1 MEAEGEVA
9 EGALPS
15 AVKATL
21 EETHKACVSPFSS
34 ARLAGPW
41 PARSRTHV
49 LTIVSTLSPPRFSL
63 SSVRKKRK
71 TPPGYA
77 DAAAVATYTQTV
89 DIPSLHAAKP
99 AGVTALDV
107 SADGNLIL
115 TGGADKLVQIYDR
128 ASSKVVAALKGH
140 TKKVT
145 SVAFREAEGK
155 PSLAL
160 SAAADGKVKIFAESE
175 GSWSAAHNMAVS
187 KKDVIGL
194 VVHPSK
200 GLAAAASVDA
210 TWSLLDLERGE
221 IVQTYEALSA
231 DDGSYAYS
239 SFAVHPDG
247 LLHGGGTADG
257 SVRIWDVRDRSALA
271 ATLSNESGSAVPALS
286 FSENG
291 YHLAVANA
299 SASSVGIFDLRK
311 LELIHSIAL
320 PTASAPGGGKIHS
333 LRFDPSGQYL
343 TCAGTDLR
351 VFKNKTW
358 EQTLL
363 FDGNAGELTEARF
376 GQNGSEIVLSGMDR
390 TVRVLSAASA

>member
-1 MEAEGEVA
+1 M
-9 EGALPS
+9 LP
-15 AVKATL
+15 L
-21 EETHKACVSPFSS
+21 
-34 ARLAGPW
+34 AR
-41 PARSRTHV
+41 
-49 LTIVSTLSPPRFSL
+49 SL

-77 DAAAVATYTQTV
+77 DAAAVSGYTQTL

-99 AGVTALDV
+99 PGVTALDV
-107 SADGNLIL
+107 SADGNLLL

-128 ASSKVVAALKGH
+128 SSDKVVASLKGH
-140 TKKVT
+140 TKKVS

-175 GSWSAAHNMAVS
+175 GSWSAAHTVAVS
-187 KKDVIGL
+187 KKEVSGL
-194 VVHPSK
+194 VLHPSK
-200 GLAAAASVDA
+200 GLAAAASVDS

-221 IVQTYEALSA
+221 IVQTYEALSS

-271 ATLSNESGSAVPALS
+271 ATLSNDSGAAIPALS

-291 YHLAVANA
+291 YHLAVANGA
-299 SASSVGIFDLRK
+299 SSSVGIFDLRK
-311 LELIHSIAL
+311 LTQIHTIAL

-333 LRFDPSGQYL
+333 VRFDPSGQFL
-343 TCAGTDLR
+343 SVAGTDLR

-358 EQTLL
+358 EEALL

-376 GQNGSEIVLSGMDR
+376 AKNGAEIVLSGMDR
-390 TVRVLSAASA
+390 TVRVLSAAA